1 MDDGVPAEVVVDI
14 RRGVTRLAHRLRIER
29 SPGALSAN
37 KVLVLAFLYRNGPS
51 TPGQIALGERQHPQ
65 TLTRVFADLEAE
77 ALITRVRSEQD
88 RRAWVLHL
96 TEQGRAALAADMAE
110 RDAWLT
116 SALAPLTEAEVQL
129 VRLAATLMDSLAQ
142 S

>member
-1 MDDGVPAEVVVDI
+1 MDEGVPAEAVVDI
-14 RRGVTRLAHRLRIER
+14 RRGVNRLARRLRLAR

-65 TLTRVFADLEAE
+65 TLTRVFADLETE
-77 ALITRVRSEQD
+77 SLITRVRSEQD
-88 RRAWVLHL
+88 GRAWVLHL
-96 TEQGRAALAADMAE
+96 TDQGRAALADDMAE
-110 RDAWLT
+110 RDAWLS

-129 VRLAATLMDSLAQ
+129 VRIAAGLMDRLAQ
-142 S
+142 G

>member
-1 MDDGVPAEVVVDI
+1 MDEAVSADAVVEI
-14 RRGVTRLAHRLRIER
+14 RRGVNRLAHRLRLER

-37 KVLVLAFLYRNGPS
+37 KIVVLAYLYRYGAS

-77 ALITRVRSEQD
+77 GLITRARSEQD
-88 RRAWVLHL
+88 RRAWLLGL
-96 TEQGRAALAADMAE
+96 TATGRAALAADMAE

-116 SALAPLTEAEVQL
+116 SALAPLTAAEVQL
-129 VRLAATLMDSLAQ
+129 VRLAAGLMDRIADS
-142 S
+142 